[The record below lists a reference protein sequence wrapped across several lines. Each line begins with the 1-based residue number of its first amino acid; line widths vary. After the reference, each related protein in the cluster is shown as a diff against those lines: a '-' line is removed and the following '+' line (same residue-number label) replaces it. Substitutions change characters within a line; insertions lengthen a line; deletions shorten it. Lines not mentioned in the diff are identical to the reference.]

1 MEVLYTVLTVIGSL
15 GFFIFG
21 MKIMSEGIQKA
32 AGEQLRNILS
42 AATSNRVAGVLT
54 GFLTTSIIQ
63 SSSATTVM
71 VVSFVNAKL
80 LTLRQ
85 AIGVIMGANIG
96 TTMTAFLIMFFSF
109 GKFSISDY
117 SLPIMAFGVPMLF
130 LSNQRVRSIG
140 EFLIGFAILFLGL
153 DALKESMSF
162 IKDNPEALWNMIEP
176 LSQYG
181 FGSVLF
187 FVLIGALLTIV
198 VQSSSAAMAITITLC
213 GTSGLPLE
221 YGAAIVLGENIG
233 TTVTANLAAMIGNIH
248 AKRAARAH
256 LFFNIIGVIWMMF
269 VFYMFVDM
277 ARYLVDNTIF
287 DGLTSQGTAEE
298 IETSK
303 IRWSL
308 ALFHLCFNIIN
319 TTILIWFVSGLE
331 NIVVKMVKVKSGT
344 DEEYHLE
351 FIGGGVMSTA
361 ELSIMQAQKEL
372 ERFGEIVHRMNGF
385 LKRMLDSTEKKQ
397 RKKLGKKLEKYEDI
411 TDRIEMEIIEYLGK
425 TAQLPMGKDASRKM
439 GAVLAVASD
448 LESIGDIYFQLS
460 KVLDKKASEKVW
472 FSPEQRNSLHELIN
486 KVNEAFEVMNKN
498 VGSMFKGKYDV
509 RSAYLLEQEI
519 NEIRNKVREWH
530 FESLEKEE
538 YNTNSTVVYSN
549 LYSGLEKI
557 GDHVLNVTES
567 LAGNNNEVLLEMA
580 GATPVTKK

>member
-1 MEVLYTVLTVIGSL
+1 MDVLYTVLTVIGSL

-21 MKIMSEGIQKA
+21 MKIMSEGIQKV

-42 AATSNRVAGVLT
+42 AATSNRFAGVLT

-80 LTLRQ
+80 LSLRQ

-96 TTMTAFLIMFFSF
+96 TTMTAFLLMFFAF

-117 SLPIMAFGVPMLF
+117 SYPIMAFGVPMLF
-130 LSNQRVRSIG
+130 LSNQRVKSLG

-153 DALKESMSF
+153 DALKHSMSF
-162 IKDNPEALWNMIEP
+162 IKDNPEMLWDIIEP
-176 LSQYG
+176 VSQYG

-187 FVLIGALLTIV
+187 FVLIGAVLTIV

-233 TTVTANLAAMIGNIH
+233 TTVTANLAALIGNVH

-256 LFFNIIGVIWMMF
+256 LFFNLIGVIWMMV
-269 VFYMFVDM
+269 VFYWFVDM
-277 ARYLVDNTIF
+277 AKYFVDSSLF
-287 DGLTSQGTAEE
+287 DGVITSGTAEE
-298 IETSK
+298 METSR

-308 ALFHLCFNIIN
+308 AIFHLCFNIVN
-319 TTILIWFVSGLE
+319 TFLLIWFVNKLE
-331 NIVVKMVKVKSGT
+331 SVVVKMVKVKSGE
-344 DEEYHLE
+344 DEDYHLE

-372 ERFGEIVHRMNGF
+372 ERFGEIAHRMNGF
-385 LKRMLDSTEKKQ
+385 LKSMLDATEKKK
-397 RKKLGKKLEKYEDI
+397 RKKVGKKLEKYEDI
-411 TDRIEMEIIEYLGK
+411 TDRIELEIIEYLGK
-425 TAQLPMGKDASRKM
+425 AAQLPMGKVTSKKM
-439 GAVLAVASD
+439 GSVLAVASD

-460 KVLDKKASEKVW
+460 KVLSKKSEDKVW
-472 FSPEQRNSLHELIN
+472 FSPKQRESIHELIT
-486 KVNEAFEVMNKN
+486 KVDEAFVTMNNNIKAMFSKN
-498 VGSMFKGKYDV
+498 YDIKA
-509 RSAYLLEQEI
+509 AYRLEKEI
-519 NEIRNKVREWH
+519 NELRNKVREWH
-530 FESLEKEE
+530 FESIEKEE
-538 YNTNSTVVYSN
+538 YNINSTVIYSN
-549 LYSGLEKI
+549 MYSGLEKI
-557 GDHVLNVTES
+557 GDHIVNVSETLVGGSNELQEE
-567 LAGNNNEVLLEMA
+567 LANA
-580 GATPVTKK
+580 

>member
-1 MEVLYTVLTVIGSL
+1 MDILYTVLTVIGSL

-21 MKIMSEGIQKA
+21 MKIMSEGIQKV

-42 AATSNRVAGVLT
+42 AATTNRFAGIFT

-80 LTLRQ
+80 LSLRQ

-96 TTMTAFLIMFFSF
+96 TTMTAFLLMFFSF

-117 SLPIMAFGVPMLF
+117 SYPIMAFGVPMLF
-130 LSNQRVRSIG
+130 ITNQRIRSLG

-153 DALKESMSF
+153 DALKDSMSF
-162 IKDNPEALWNMIEP
+162 IKENPEALWNIIEP

-187 FVLIGALLTIV
+187 FVLIGAVLTIV

-233 TTVTANLAAMIGNIH
+233 TTVTANLAAMIGNVH

-256 LFFNIIGVIWMMF
+256 LFFNIIGVLWMLA
-269 VFYMFVDM
+269 VFYLFVDM
-277 ARYLVDNTIF
+277 AKYLVENTVF
-287 DGLTSQGTAEE
+287 DSLISTGTAEE

-308 ALFHLCFNIIN
+308 AVFHLCFNIVN
-319 TTILIWFVSGLE
+319 TFVLIWFVNKLE
-331 NIVVKMVKVKSGT
+331 SVVVKMVKVKKES
-344 DEEYHLE
+344 DEDYHLE

-372 ERFGEIVHRMNGF
+372 ERFGRIVHRMNGF
-385 LKRMLDSTEKKQ
+385 LKEMLDTTDKKE
-397 RKKLGKKLEKYEDI
+397 RTLYGKRLEKYEDI
-411 TDRIEMEIIEYLGK
+411 TDRVEMELIEYIGK
-425 TAQLPMGKDASRKM
+425 SAQLPMGKDASKKM
-439 GAVLAVASD
+439 ATVLAVASD
-448 LESIGDIYFQLS
+448 LESIGDVYFQLS
-460 KVLDKKASEKVW
+460 KALEKKGADKVW
-472 FSPEQRNSLHELIN
+472 FSPTQRQSVHELLE
-486 KVNEAFEVMNKN
+486 KVDIAFGIMLKN
-498 VGSMFKGKYDV
+498 IKSMFDGNYDIHG
-509 RSAYLLEQEI
+509 AYTIEKEI
-519 NEIRNKVREWH
+519 NAIRNKVRELH
-530 FESLEKEE
+530 FESLEREE
-538 YNTNSTVVYSN
+538 YNINSTVIYSN
-549 LYSGLEKI
+549 LYGGLEKV
-557 GDHVLNVTES
+557 GDHILNVTES
-567 LAGNNNEVLLEMA
+567 LAGDHNVLQEEIVDAELS
-580 GATPVTKK
+580 